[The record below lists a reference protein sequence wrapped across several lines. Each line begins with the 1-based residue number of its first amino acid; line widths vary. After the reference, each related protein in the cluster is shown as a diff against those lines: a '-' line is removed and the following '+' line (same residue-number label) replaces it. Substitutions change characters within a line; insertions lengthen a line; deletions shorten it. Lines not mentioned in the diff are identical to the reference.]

1 MAENESNK
9 SSFTGLSEAVRSYI
23 SLLIEDAKLNAA
35 EKLTRLLSAIAL
47 CSLLTILTTV
57 ILVFVSIAA
66 GVALAAVIKPLW
78 AFVAVASLYILIM
91 VLLICYRTRLLVDPI
106 ARFISRLLLDAPK
119 TPESAH
125 DKPASIS

>member
-1 MAENESNK
+1 MSETESTK
-9 SSFTGLSEAVRSYI
+9 SSLTGLSEAVRSYV

-78 AFVAVASLYILIM
+78 AFVAVASLYILM
-91 VLLICYRTRLLVDPI
+91 VVVLICYRTQLLVDPI

-125 DKPASIS
+125 DKPASLS